1 MYMFADLSTIPPYLQ
16 ECMTHSE
23 FKRMLFRI
31 ISEQEKRGFQSL
43 AVVSD
48 GSDEERSLFTMALGM
63 SYATF
68 LRRRV
73 LLLSFSDTTEHLRIP
88 FGTRTF
94 PVVRHEAMRVSE
106 SGPHLCILSDMTS
119 ILTRENPNQKE
130 REMCNATADSV
141 STEFL
146 LKPFLKTRAD
156 YFDLILIDTQDLSSC
171 VPTAADPVVIA
182 SQTDRTLFLL
192 KQGKMEAE
200 SQRRL
205 REAFESTHIHQLGAI
220 IVSRAEAN

>member
-1 MYMFADLSTIPPYLQ
+1 MFADLSTVPPYLE
-16 ECMTHSE
+16 ECMTQPE

-31 ISEQEKRGFQSL
+31 ISAQEQTRFRSL

-48 GSDEERSLFTMALGM
+48 GSNEEKSLFTIALGM

-73 LLLSFSDTTEHLRIP
+73 LLLSFTHTTEHLRIP
-88 FGTRTF
+88 FGTRIFSGIAEEETS
-94 PVVRHEAMRVSE
+94 VSGQ
-106 SGPHLCILSDMTS
+106 GPHLCILSDMTS
-119 ILTRENPNQKE
+119 ILTRENRNHKE
-130 REMCNATADSV
+130 REVCNASAHSV

-146 LKPFLKTRAD
+146 LKPFLKTRQD

-171 VPTAADPVVIA
+171 VTTVADPVVLA
-182 SQTDRTLFLL
+182 SQSDRTIFLL

-205 REAFESTHIHQLGAI
+205 REAFNSAHIHQLGAI
-220 IVSRAEAN
+220 IVSQSEAK